1 MMNKKQIRFLKK
13 HGYEINK
20 DGLIVDTQ
28 NTLPYAK
35 PYYCMKDQSF
45 KIKLTGV
52 YLSLSD
58 YPFFLKVFANIA
70 NLVGELNLLGKEK
83 EQD

>member
-1 MMNKKQIRFLKK
+1 MMNKKQIKLLKK
-13 HGYEINK
+13 NGYEINE

-35 PYYCMKDQSF
+35 PFFCVKDQSF

-52 YLSLSD
+52 YLPLSD
-58 YPFFLKVFANIA
+58 YTFFLKVFANIA
-70 NLVGELNLLGKEK
+70 NLVGELNLLK